1 MPPQGREYLWLLRVF
16 GRNIVGRRFA
26 KANVPFLVGK
36 CPYRGP
42 PNACDIAVS
51 FRVLKIELAV
61 GWAVRPLQWV
71 LGTTGRA
78 PNEKNETRGLFLEIM
93 QFYWGPYIVV
103 ALGGIV
109 LSAVVDQATRLF

>member
-1 MPPQGREYLWLLRVF
+1 MPPQGREYLWLLRGF
-16 GRNIVGRRFA
+16 GRNIMGRRCA

-93 QFYWGPYIVV
+93 QFH
-103 ALGGIV
+103 
-109 LSAVVDQATRLF
+109 